1 MNVILT
7 IAQGVYQKVIKSK
20 ILYVIVVFCLF
31 AIAYS
36 TLYSAVTAGE
46 ETKLMKDIGLAGIAV
61 AAMLISIMVGS
72 TAIPTEIE
80 SRTIQT
86 LISKP
91 VRKHEF
97 ILGQFLGAVYVAL
110 LSIAI
115 MSVGFIIILAIKTHT
130 LNLVMFKPL
139 ILICFEA
146 IILVAVSVLFSTF
159 CSSMVSSILAIVVYI
174 AGHLSYQI
182 PFLVEKAG
190 NVVTKFAGLLLYY
203 ALPNFQYF
211 NVKAPVAHGIY
222 VPWGLIFGV
231 ILYGAIYTAIMLL
244 VSLAIFKNK
253 DFA

>member
-1 MNVILT
+1 MSIILT
-7 IAQGVYQKVIKSK
+7 IAQGVYQRLMKSK

-72 TAIPTEIE
+72 IAIPKEIE

-91 VRKHEF
+91 VKKHEF
-97 ILGQFLGAVYVAL
+97 ILGQFLGSVYVSL

-115 MSVGFIIILAIKTHT
+115 MSVGFIIILAIKTHA
-130 LNLVMFKPL
+130 LNLIMLKPL

-146 IILVAVSVLFSTF
+146 IVLVAVSVLFSTF

-182 PFLVEKAG
+182 PFLVERAG
-190 NVVTKFAGLLLYY
+190 NVVTKFIGLFLYY
-203 ALPNFQYF
+203 ALPNLQYF
-211 NVKAPVAHGIY
+211 NVKAPAAHGICI
-222 VPWGLIFGV
+222 PWGLIFGV
-231 ILYGAIYTAIMLL
+231 ILYGVMYTAIMLL
-244 VSLAIFKNK
+244 VSLVIFKNK